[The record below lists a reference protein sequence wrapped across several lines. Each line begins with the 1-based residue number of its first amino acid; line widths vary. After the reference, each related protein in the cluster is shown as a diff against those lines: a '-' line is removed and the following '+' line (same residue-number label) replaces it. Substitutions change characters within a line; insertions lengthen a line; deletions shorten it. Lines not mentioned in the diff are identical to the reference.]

1 MQNIKD
7 RKIVLVNIVG
17 YCEGGG
23 GWGCYSARAHVSV
36 KVQIKN
42 LFEKTPSR

>member
-23 GWGCYSARAHVSV
+23 EAGGLGVTVRGH
-36 KVQIKN
+36 
-42 LFEKTPSR
+42 T